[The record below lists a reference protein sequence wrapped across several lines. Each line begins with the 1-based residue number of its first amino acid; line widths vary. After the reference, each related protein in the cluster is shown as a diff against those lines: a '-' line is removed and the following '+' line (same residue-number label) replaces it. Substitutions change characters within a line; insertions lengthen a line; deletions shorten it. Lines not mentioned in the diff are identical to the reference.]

1 MYSDKRGTDKN
12 HPDKTFQ
19 TKDTLTKLPDKN
31 PHERLRENL
40 YKGLLSGFF
49 VLGLLK
55 IGGSEMCDVLS
66 GVPRCVTK
74 CARGEGGGQNWPKIA

>member
-31 PHERLRENL
+31 SHEQLRENL

-55 IGGSEMCDVLS
+55 IVGVRDV
-66 GVPRCVTK
+66 
-74 CARGEGGGQNWPKIA
+74 